1 MAAAEAAAAAA
12 EAAAATAAVAA
23 AVVEAAAEATAA
35 EAVAADTAEEVG
47 AALAGAPPAVV
58 AGMTRTRSRVGKAT
72 CRQPA
77 TGTMRSTSSISST
90 PLRPRRRCKAAL
102 LRKGGRPLDVVTA
115 QGGKLCSVEQLT
127 ASRIKWL
134 SSSNASFNPS

>member
-1 MAAAEAAAAAA
+1 MAAA

-23 AVVEAAAEATAA
+23 AVEEAAAEATAA
-35 EAVAADTAEEVG
+35 GAVAADTAEEVG
-47 AALAGAPPAVV
+47 AALAGAPAAVV

-102 LRKGGRPLDVVTA
+102 LRKGGRPVAGVDVVTA

-134 SSSNASFNPS
+134 SSSNGSF